1 VPLKTFRETID
12 VPTGQSFRL
21 IRWSRNLRE
30 AESLLPDGSCR
41 LIEGEGIHW
50 HHHAEMELTLFTDGE
65 GTRFVGDHIGAF
77 EAGDLVLLGRNL
89 PHYWH
94 AQGESAGISTQW
106 HFPPGHP
113 LWTLPEMETVLAA
126 MRRAEKGLRLGGGTA
141 SDADLLLR
149 GMITA
154 GAPSRMA
161 KLMEIFALISSAPDR
176 ELESLSSKTFGLSSA
191 SRYQSSIDA
200 ALRHLIANFRD
211 EIRLPTLLR
220 LSNMSRPTFAR
231 QFKEHAGRTVSEFV
245 NELRLQAACRELL
258 ETDKSILEIALDCG
272 FNQISFFNR
281 LFRRE
286 KGCSPREY
294 RNSGESTTM

>member
-1 VPLKTFRETID
+1 
-12 VPTGQSFRL
+12 
-21 IRWSRNLRE
+21 
-30 AESLLPDGSCR
+30 
-41 LIEGEGIHW
+41 
-50 HHHAEMELTLFTDGE
+50 M
-65 GTRFVGDHIGAF
+65 
-77 EAGDLVLLGRNL
+77 VLLGKNL

-94 AQGESAGISTQW
+94 TQGESAGVSIQW

-113 LWTLPEMETVLAA
+113 LWTLPEMASVLTA
-126 MRRAEKGLRLGGGTA
+126 MRRAEKGLRLSGGTA
-141 SDADLLLR
+141 SGAGALLR
-149 GMITA
+149 GMIGA

-176 ELESLSSKTFGLSSA
+176 ELESLSSKTFGLSNA

-200 ALRHLIANFRD
+200 ALRHLIANFRQ
-211 EIRLPTLLR
+211 EIRLQTLLK

-258 ETDKSILEIALDCG
+258 ETDKSILAIALDCG

-294 RNSGESTTM
+294 RKNGESTRM